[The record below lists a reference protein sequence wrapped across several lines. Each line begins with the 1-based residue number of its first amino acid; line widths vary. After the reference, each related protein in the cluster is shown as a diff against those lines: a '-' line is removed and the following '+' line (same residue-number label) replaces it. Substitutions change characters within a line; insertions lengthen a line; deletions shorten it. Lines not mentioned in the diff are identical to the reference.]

1 MFKKGNS
8 NVLDPSTFDE
18 IYIKGIQAGEHMAT
32 TPDQRHHYFKGFNQ
46 AIILLD
52 QYFIEEKISYSEV
65 KFRLNAIMEL
75 MVAEPKQFNKTLSF
89 GRNKKNDKKAK
100 TVKTVKIA
108 KPRAKPERLPDG
120 RFKRKVDY
128 AKQQPED

>member
-1 MFKKGNS
+1 MKGNS
-8 NVLDPSTFDE
+8 NVLDPDTFNE

-32 TPDQRHHYFKGFNQ
+32 TPDQRHHYFKGFSQ

-52 QYFIEEKISYSEV
+52 QYFIEEKIPYSEV

-89 GRNKKNDKKAK
+89 GRNKKNNKK
-100 TVKTVKIA
+100 VKKVKIE
-108 KPRAKPERLPDG
+108 KPRAKLERLPDG

-128 AKQQPED
+128 AK